1 MIKSI
6 KFKQSDLDRITQK
19 IKKLESNVMDTKKL
33 YYVIEHYAKAYRN
46 GVVKVMGSVEAAT
59 TDMEGGGNYGAR
71 GYPVITFEDLSATP
85 PGGWE
90 PLSQMAIKN
99 KQRLGSRVTF
109 WYQTGETFGAV
120 GHSVQVGSYYSDRVA
135 KVFAGIDKQ
144 IDPDAWKHAW
154 ITEVGGVNEE
164 GRRVPARAL
173 FTIANELFK
182 TKREEI
188 EKAVKAAIF
197 DGVNWGAK

>member
-1 MIKSI
+1 MITGI

-46 GVVKVMGSVEAAT
+46 GVIKAIGTVEAT
-59 TDMEGGGNYGAR
+59 TDMEGGGTA
-71 GYPVITFEDLSATP
+71 YPVITFEDLSASP
-85 PGGWE
+85 PGGWA
-90 PLSQMAIKN
+90 PLSPRTINKKIKE
-99 KQRLGSRVTF
+99 GGRVTF
-109 WYQTGETFGAV
+109 WYQTGEVFGAV

-135 KVFAGIDKQ
+135 KVFAGIDKAS
-144 IDPDAWKHAW
+144 DPEAYRHALM
-154 ITEVGGVNEE
+154 TEFGGVNED
-164 GRRVPARAL
+164 GNRVPARAL

-182 TKREEI
+182 SKREEI
-188 EKAVKAAIF
+188 EKAVKAAIL